1 MARSHSSSRGRL
13 PAVSSWGGSSTDGS
27 GLPPTGWSWARS
39 RRSSGGSPVWCSCC
53 ADSIAWIVQPSL
65 SRIQLHHWLLVAAA
79 AAAAAAAGRPGVGGI
94 LLGGGAIGVSVL
106 LYAVGFSLV
115 FRRG

>member
-1 MARSHSSSRGRL
+1 
-13 PAVSSWGGSSTDGS
+13 
-27 GLPPTGWSWARS
+27 
-39 RRSSGGSPVWCSCC
+39 
-53 ADSIAWIVQPSL
+53 VQPSL

-115 FRRG
+115 FRRGGPRLAIAVLSVKLLLLLGLGWLAFSRGPHHPDPIGFALGVSCFPVSAVWEALRVRGS